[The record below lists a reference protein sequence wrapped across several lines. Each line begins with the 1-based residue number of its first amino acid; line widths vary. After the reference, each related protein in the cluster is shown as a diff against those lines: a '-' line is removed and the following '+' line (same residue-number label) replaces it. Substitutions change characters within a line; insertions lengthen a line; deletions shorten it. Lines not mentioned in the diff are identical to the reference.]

1 MATEDWNIVIIAAFS
16 FLVLIIFVVL
26 MPSGVSAMLRKLRR

>member
-16 FLVLIIFVVL
+16 FPVLIGIVAL
-26 MPSGVSAMLRKLRR
+26 MPSVVSAMLRKLRR